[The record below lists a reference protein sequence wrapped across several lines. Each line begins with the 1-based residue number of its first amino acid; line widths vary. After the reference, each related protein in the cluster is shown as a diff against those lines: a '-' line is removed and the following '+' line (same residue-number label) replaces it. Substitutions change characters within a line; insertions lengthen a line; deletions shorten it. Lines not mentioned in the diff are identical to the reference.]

1 MATVELASVLD
12 DGGITDHA
20 HCRKVLLWCEE
31 QPGSQSSPPLMLNMN
46 PWAGPASARVAD
58 KWGAKFD
65 ADVAK
70 IDKLADLLE
79 QLLEHRG
86 DARIG
91 LHEVHV
97 LWRAV
102 VGAVVPAKFDERHA
116 CTSRLDADFPKGVKY
131 PHACCCSRNT
141 TARSDTGFS
150 ASTCLA
156 EYLKRLSPTLN
167 ITCEAPRPTSNQ
179 TSSGRLRAPRRR
191 FTTRRATCR

>member
-1 MATVELASVLD
+1 M
-12 DGGITDHA
+12 
-20 HCRKVLLWCEE
+20 
-31 QPGSQSSPPLMLNMN
+31 Q
-46 PWAGPASARVAD
+46 ASAAD
-58 KWGAKFD
+58 KWGVKYD

-70 IDKLADLLE
+70 IDMLADLLE

-102 VGAVVPAKFDERHA
+102 VGAAVPAKLDDMLAH
-116 CTSRLDADFPKGVKY
+116 RLDADFPKGVKY

-156 EYLKRLSPTLN
+156 EYSVPRVEGG
-167 ITCEAPRPTSNQ
+167 ITT
-179 TSSGRLRAPRRR
+179 
-191 FTTRRATCR
+191 

>member
-20 HCRKVLLWCEE
+20 HCLKVLLWCEE
-31 QPGSQSSPPLMLNMN
+31 QPGSKSSPPPMLIMN

-58 KWGAKFD
+58 KWSAKFD

-70 IDKLADLLE
+70 IDTLADLLE

-102 VGAVVPAKFDERHA
+102 VGAAVPAKLDDMLAHQ
-116 CTSRLDADFPKGVKY
+116 LDADFPKGVKAVLLVAKCRLFE
-131 PHACCCSRNT
+131 HDLLN
-141 TARSDTGFS
+141 
-150 ASTCLA
+150 STVRPG
-156 EYLKRLSPTLN
+156 E
-167 ITCEAPRPTSNQ
+167 PRT
-179 TSSGRLRAPRRR
+179 
-191 FTTRRATCR
+191 